1 VQPWPA
7 SRITRCRL
15 PVGTEQHE
23 FWVHKP
29 SGEVWAVKHRGG
41 KIIAVAGPIS
51 REDAEPELLDYFVYD
66 ARDCHWVTKRLEEFS
81 RLP

>member
-1 VQPWPA
+1 M
-7 SRITRCRL
+7 
-15 PVGTEQHE
+15 GTEQHE
-23 FWVHKP
+23 FWLHKP
-29 SGEVWAVKHRGG
+29 SGEVWAVKQRG
-41 KIIAVAGPIS
+41 KVIAVAGPIS